1 MPTPSTGNG
10 NSPSPSVA
18 PIRDLRDSWWF
29 RGVVLLVALLLAAV
43 VARGCGSAG
52 RNVSSEQAIEIARDY
67 WHSDAEKAQVRFFQQ
82 GIPPQP
88 VWAVSLFD
96 VDAEGNRTN
105 IRTIVVNATTGE
117 IVPP

>member
-10 NSPSPSVA
+10 NSPSSSGA
-18 PIRDLRDSWWF
+18 PYRDLRDSWWF

-52 RNVSSEQAIEIARDY
+52 RNVSSDQAIEIARDY
-67 WHSDAEKAQVRFFQQ
+67 WHSDAEKAQVRFFQR

-88 VWAVSLFD
+88 VWAVSLYD
-96 VDAEGNRTN
+96 LDEDGLKTN
-105 IRTIVVNATTGE
+105 IRTVVVSATTGE

>member
-10 NSPSPSVA
+10 NSPSPSPA

-29 RGVVLLVALLLAAV
+29 RGVVLVVALLLAAV

-52 RNVSSEQAIEIARDY
+52 RNISSEQAIVIARDY
-67 WHSDAEKAQVRFFQQ
+67 WHSDAEKAQVRFFQR

-88 VWAVSLFD
+88 VWAVSLYD
-96 VDAEGNRTN
+96 VDELGVRTN
-105 IRTIVVNATTGE
+105 VRTVVVSATTGE

>member
-1 MPTPSTGNG
+1 MHTPSTGNG
-10 NSPSPSVA
+10 NSPSPSPA

-29 RGVVLLVALLLAAV
+29 RGVVLVVALLLAAV

-67 WHSDAEKAQVRFFQQ
+67 WHSDAEKAQVRFFQR

-88 VWAVSLFD
+88 VWAVSLYD
-96 VDAEGNRTN
+96 VDEQGVRTN
-105 IRTIVVNATTGE
+105 VRTVVVSATTGE

>member
-1 MPTPSTGNG
+1 MHTPSTGNG
-10 NSPSPSVA
+10 NSPSPDVA
-18 PIRDLRDSWWF
+18 RPGDLRDSWWF
-29 RGVVLLVALLLAAV
+29 RGVVLLVALVLAGV

-67 WHSDAEKAQVRFFQQ
+67 WKSDAEKAQVRFFQR

-88 VWAVSLFD
+88 VWAVSLYD
-96 VDAEGNRTN
+96 LDEDGSKTN
-105 IRTIVVNATTGE
+105 IRTVVVSATTGE

>member
-18 PIRDLRDSWWF
+18 PIRDLRDRWWF
-29 RGVVLLVALLLAAV
+29 RGVVLVVALLFAAV

-67 WHSDAEKAQVRFFQQ
+67 WHSDAEKAQVRFFQR

-88 VWAVSLFD
+88 VWAVSLYD
-96 VDAEGNRTN
+96 VDEQGVRTN
-105 IRTIVVNATTGE
+105 VRTVVVSATTGE

>member
-1 MPTPSTGNG
+1 
-10 NSPSPSVA
+10 
-18 PIRDLRDSWWF
+18 
-29 RGVVLLVALLLAAV
+29 VLLVALVFAGV

-52 RNVSSEQAIEIARDY
+52 RNVSSEEAIEIARDY

-88 VWAVSLFD
+88 VWAVSLYD
-96 VDAEGNRTN
+96 VDDQGVRTN
-105 IRTIVVNATTGE
+105 VRTIVVNATTGA